1 MYLEVEVGGAG
12 VVVPLARVLDLVSPQ
27 LTIVTRG
34 GGGTGVNTGSVEATR
49 KQLATKFREIFL
61 SVQKKPSSQ
70 ILSGLNV
77 EMPVN
82 MCLNPCLDSL
92 V

>member
-1 MYLEVEVGGAG
+1 MPVLLEVEVGGAG

-34 GGGTGVNTGSVEATR
+34 GGATGVNTGRVEAAR

-61 SVQKKPSSQ
+61 SVQRRPGSQ
-70 ILSGLNV
+70 VSQF
-77 EMPVN
+77 
-82 MCLNPCLDSL
+82 
-92 V
+92 